1 MQSLITAGLLL
12 LCNMEMKFSLESHH
26 GLEKEIRDWKRANG
40 LSESG
45 YPGWVCIVEN
55 VLKRQN
61 KETLISAIVSAVKI
75 IDRSQDILND
85 AALDLDKVKR
95 DHIENQSKLLVV
107 QEELLNRKSEHLE
120 EVKSTVDE
128 KLTSWADVVKKNNEQ

>member
-1 MQSLITAGLLL
+1 M
-12 LCNMEMKFSLESHH
+12 
-26 GLEKEIRDWKRANG
+26 
-40 LSESG
+40 
-45 YPGWVCIVEN
+45 
-55 VLKRQN
+55 LKRQN
-61 KETLISAIVSAVKI
+61 KEFLISAIVSAVKI

-95 DHIENQSKLLVV
+95 DHIDNQSKLLAV

-128 KLTSWADVVKKNNEQ
+128 KLTSWADVVKKNNEEQQQSSYLSAKNLRQVVKSAIQDSDRIGNVMIFNVKEDIRCGL